1 MKYNKELIETEAL
14 ISARDGMLTNELG
27 KFILQRSIEI
37 SGHAFVTNGDK
48 ELRQAL
54 VDDSVMRV
62 CEKFLDYYVPEKC
75 AANLIISMIYST
87 MTNKIVS
94 LNWQDVYGNNIKGRV
109 PVYKDG
115 KRSIKLVKFVKDDYL
130 SQKL

>member
-1 MKYNKELIETEAL
+1 MKYNKEAIEKEAVL
-14 ISARDGMLTNELG
+14 SAQQGYITNELG
-27 KFILQRSIEI
+27 KFILQRAIEI
-37 SGHAFVTNGDK
+37 SGHAFVTNGDR
-48 ELRQAL
+48 ELKQAL

-62 CEKFLDYYVPEKC
+62 CEKFLDYYVEDKC

-94 LNWQDVYGNNIKGRV
+94 LNWRDVYGQKIKGQV

-115 KRSIKLVKFVKDDYL
+115 KRSLKLVKFVKDDYL